1 MIDEGQGAELWMC
14 NHLLRPILFVD
25 LLTDRQ
31 SRISSEPM
39 RLLPRSHA
47 KLLLF
52 SLEAKMR
59 ASAWRSKFC
68 KKVIEEIR
76 AFRIIRCSV
85 QTVLQSST
93 IFPELPDF
101 ISSMASLNCV

>member
-1 MIDEGQGAELWMC
+1 VIDERQGAELWMC

-39 RLLPRSHA
+39 LLLPRSHA

-52 SLEAKMR
+52 SLEAKM
-59 ASAWRSKFC
+59 
-68 KKVIEEIR
+68 KV
-76 AFRIIRCSV
+76 SPWP
-85 QTVLQSST
+85 Q
-93 IFPELPDF
+93 
-101 ISSMASLNCV
+101 

>member
-1 MIDEGQGAELWMC
+1 VQSPVTMHTFRGFTD
-14 NHLLRPILFVD
+14 
-25 LLTDRQ
+25 DRQ

-52 SLEAKMR
+52 SLEAKMKV
-59 ASAWRSKFC
+59 SLGGSKFC

-76 AFRIIRCSV
+76 GFRVIRCSV
-85 QTVLQSST
+85 QIVPQSST